1 MPPVLGPE
9 RGLQPG
15 WGPHVALADSRART
29 SEGRLRVS
37 QRVGT
42 HAGLAVANSAN
53 RSPRGLS
60 RHPEFQTS
68 DLLWQIEPNPA
79 LLSAFLDS
87 LRRERREV
95 RLMGSLWAGQLSL
108 GLMTSFKP

>member
-15 WGPHVALADSRART
+15 WGPHVALGLTPRART

-37 QRVGT
+37 QRRGT

-79 LLSAFLDS
+79 LLS
-87 LRRERREV
+87 
-95 RLMGSLWAGQLSL
+95 LSL
-108 GLMTSFKP
+108 IP